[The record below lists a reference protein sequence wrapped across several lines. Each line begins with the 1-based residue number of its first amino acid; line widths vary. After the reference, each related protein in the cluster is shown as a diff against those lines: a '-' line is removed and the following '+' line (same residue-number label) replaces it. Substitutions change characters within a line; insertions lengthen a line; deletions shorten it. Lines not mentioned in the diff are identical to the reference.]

1 MKGFDINESKLFE
14 NLENDFLTKIE
25 TKSEEY
31 ASKVKETFPYM
42 DVDVIRTVYKKGAEF
57 ALMISSTQNL
67 PIIFLSILQ
76 GMKGMS
82 FITMK
87 EILKKYKANFIFFMN
102 DLYWNTSNVLIIKCN
117 R

>member
-42 DVDVIRTVYKKGAEF
+42 DADVIRDVYKKRSRICLE
-57 ALMISSTQNL
+57 
-67 PIIFLSILQ
+67 
-76 GMKGMS
+76 
-82 FITMK
+82 
-87 EILKKYKANFIFFMN
+87 
-102 DLYWNTSNVLIIKCN
+102 
-117 R
+117 